1 MMNCKYLIIGNS
13 AGGIGAVEAIREVDK
28 KGKIIMV
35 SDEEYHAYSRALI
48 PYYLSEK
55 TSFSDIFIRSSDF
68 YQSKDIVLIL
78 GKRVIDVDVEKRV
91 IILDDEDVIGYE
103 KILIAT
109 GSKPIIPKFVGV
121 EDTEF
126 FTFTTLNDALII
138 KDEIE
143 TGKYKKAVVLG
154 GGLIGLMAAEALK
167 KKGLDVTVVDLAD
180 RVLAPVLDKIGSCIV
195 ENHLEENNIHIITKH
210 TIDKVLGEGSVILD
224 DGTEL
229 PCEMLILA
237 IGVKPRLELVQG
249 KVKVNRGIV
258 VDRRMRT
265 SVKDVYACGDCA
277 EVYDFVHDDFRLM
290 PLWPT
295 AYVGGRIAGFN
306 MCGVVKEYR
315 WGTNMSSMH
324 FFGLPVITAG
334 ISANDEG
341 GYEILKVVDEEKKI
355 YKKIVLRDNRVVG
368 MIFMNK
374 IDRAGIF
381 LGLMRNGTDVSSF
394 KEELLSD
401 DFGLINLPERR

>member
-1 MMNCKYLIIGNS
+1 MGRKIICCKEEVCIGCRLCEIWCTVEHSKSKDIIKAFLYEKERAISRVQVEERGPVSFALQCKHCNEPDCVYACISGALHKENGIIKLDASKCVGCWSCVMACPYGAIIRDEVRGNS
-13 AGGIGAVEAIREVDK
+13 AGGIGAVEAIRDVDK

-55 TSFSDIFIRSSDF
+55 TSFADIFIKPSDF

-78 GKRVIDVDVEKRV
+78 GKRVIDVDVEKKRV

-126 FTFTTLNDALII
+126 FAFTTLNDALII

-154 GGLIGLMAAEALK
+154 GGLIGLMASEALK

-224 DGTEL
+224 GGTEL

-249 KVKVNRGIV
+249 KVKVNRG
-258 VDRRMRT
+258 
-265 SVKDVYACGDCA
+265 
-277 EVYDFVHDDFRLM
+277 
-290 PLWPT
+290 
-295 AYVGGRIAGFN
+295 
-306 MCGVVKEYR
+306 
-315 WGTNMSSMH
+315 
-324 FFGLPVITAG
+324 
-334 ISANDEG
+334 
-341 GYEILKVVDEEKKI
+341 
-355 YKKIVLRDNRVVG
+355 
-368 MIFMNK
+368 
-374 IDRAGIF
+374 
-381 LGLMRNGTDVSSF
+381 
-394 KEELLSD
+394 
-401 DFGLINLPERR
+401 